1 MSPQETILMV
11 AATAAAIM
19 VMWTFASRIYKVVH
33 RIDAALGVDRD
44 GRTVSDRL
52 GRVEH
57 QLFPNGGSSL
67 TDKIN
72 RMEMDQKTLQLQVH
86 SMERSLAS
94 ILRKLGKGEHYVL
107 EQSPEEGAQ

>member
-1 MSPQETILMV
+1 MPIQETIVMV
-11 AATAAAIM
+11 AAVAAAVM
-19 VMWTFASRIYKVVH
+19 VIGTFARKMYTLVSRI
-33 RIDAALGVDRD
+33 DSTLGVDKE

-72 RMEMDQKTLQLQVH
+72 RMEADQKTLQGQVH
-86 SMERSLAS
+86 AMERILAT
-94 ILRKLGKGEHYVL
+94 ILRRLDND
-107 EQSPEEGAQ
+107 QS

>member
-1 MSPQETILMV
+1 MPIQETILMAAAV
-11 AATAAAIM
+11 AAAVM
-19 VMWTFASRIYKVVH
+19 VIGTFARKIYKVVN

-72 RMEMDQKTLQLQVH
+72 RMEADQKTLQGQVH
-86 SMERSLAS
+86 AMERILAT
-94 ILRKLGKGEHYVL
+94 ILRRLDKDE
-107 EQSPEEGAQ
+107 S